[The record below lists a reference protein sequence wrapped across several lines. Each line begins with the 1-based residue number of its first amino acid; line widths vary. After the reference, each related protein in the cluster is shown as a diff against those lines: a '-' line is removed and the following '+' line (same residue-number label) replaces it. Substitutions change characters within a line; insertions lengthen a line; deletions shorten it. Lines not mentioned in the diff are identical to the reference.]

1 MLLTSEEVLEIADQ
15 KLDYSDFGNFYGSAD
30 YIVEF
35 AYEVIRAEKLKGG
48 QTNEMPIL

>member
-15 KLDYSDFGNFYGSAD
+15 KLDYSDFGNFYGDAD

-35 AYEVIRAEKLKGG
+35 AYEIIRAEKLKGG
-48 QTNEMPIL
+48 HPNEMPIM